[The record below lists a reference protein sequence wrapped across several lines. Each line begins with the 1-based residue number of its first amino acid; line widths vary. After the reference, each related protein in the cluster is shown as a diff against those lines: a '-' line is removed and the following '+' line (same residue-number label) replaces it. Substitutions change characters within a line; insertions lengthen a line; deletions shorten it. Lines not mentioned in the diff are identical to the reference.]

1 MISWTDMRHPRFT
14 GKMNRSEKSTRHS
27 NIELLRIVS
36 MCMIIAMHYMTK
48 GMKIDKLSVDAGA
61 GNIVFWIIYAFC
73 LSSVNAYVFI
83 SGYFAPDS
91 KWSIG
96 RLVRLW
102 AEVLF
107 YSIGV
112 ATVMSAAGAYDL
124 MSADLSVLQRIFM
137 PVTYEHYWFA
147 CAFIML
153 MLFMPVLNLAI
164 TKLDK
169 KIFSSVLVLLLI
181 VFCGFKS
188 IDPYLIP
195 WDKYGNDVIWFMV
208 LYLSAGY
215 MRMYGIPFIAP
226 KPDGDEE
233 DDHADDLR
241 KSRIM
246 RGWIVYITFSL
257 VTFLL
262 ALAYSVM
269 VRRTGKLEYS
279 MDMTYCYNYIT
290 IFIASIGLFGA
301 FMHIDIGYRPWINRI
316 AGYTFGVYLL
326 HDNIAL
332 RELWMKVPGME
343 SAMGNWWQ
351 VFHMLL
357 CIVIIFVCGV
367 AVDVIRDVLFGLIG
381 RCFGK
386 TKRADK

>member
-1 MISWTDMRHPRFT
+1 MNPPSSTD
-14 GKMNRSEKSTRHS
+14 KMNRSDKISKRQS

-61 GNIVFWIIYAFC
+61 HNIVFWIIYAFC

-96 RLVRLW
+96 KLIRLW
-102 AEVLF
+102 CEVLI
-107 YSIGV
+107 YSIFVPVIVG
-112 ATVMSAAGAYDL
+112 AFGGFDIGAGG
-124 MSADLSVLQRIFM
+124 LSVLQQMFM

-147 CAFIML
+147 TAYIML
-153 MLFMPVLNLAI
+153 FLFMPVLNLAI

-169 KIFSSVLVLLLI
+169 KTFSAVLVLLLI

-195 WDKYGNDVIWFMV
+195 WDKYGNDVIWFIV

-226 KPDGDEE
+226 KRDGDEE

-246 RGWIVYITFSL
+246 RGWIVYIAFSL

-269 VRRTGKLEYS
+269 VRSTGKLEYS

-301 FMHIDIGYRPWINRI
+301 FMHIDIGYKPWINRI
-316 AGYTFGVYLL
+316 AGYTLGVYLL

-332 RELWMKVPGME
+332 RELWPYLLGI
-343 SAMGNWWQ
+343 GNATGQWWQ
-351 VFHMLL
+351 ILHMLM
-357 CIVIIFVCGV
+357 CIVIVFVCGV
-367 AVDVIRDVLFGLIG
+367 LADFVRDMLFRFTMRIMSSG
-381 RCFGK
+381 RK
-386 TKRADK
+386 D